1 MWGQQADTNKNLLHN
16 DLKSNVLL
24 KLRNNVSMTKLADM
38 GKVTLKSNTE
48 TSKQVHPKVPL

>member
-38 GKVTLKSNTE
+38 GKFTLKSNTE
-48 TSKQVHPKVPL
+48 TSKQVHPQGPL